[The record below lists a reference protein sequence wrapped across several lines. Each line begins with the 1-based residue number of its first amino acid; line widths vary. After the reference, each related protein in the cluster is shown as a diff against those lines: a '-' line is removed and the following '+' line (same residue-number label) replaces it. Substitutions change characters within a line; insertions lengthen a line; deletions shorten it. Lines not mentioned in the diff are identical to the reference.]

1 VKLLSLDLTGYR
13 QFAEPLRIDLPAGL
27 VGVCGPN
34 GVGKS
39 KLVESIGFAL
49 YGPNRRLLPSG
60 DRAVDLVS
68 RGAPGSKVSVT
79 LRLELRGQVVR
90 VTRTQ
95 KTASLELEG
104 GPALADTPRGVTKRI
119 TQLLRLS
126 PDAFLGTFVARQ
138 REVSRLLTMRPN
150 DRQRLVNRLI
160 GISQVETAIGLAKE
174 ERAKRSQA
182 VAVATA
188 IAIIQPDVA
197 QRTVNERLD
206 ALSEA
211 ERDLQEKQ
219 EARDALEEEC
229 RVAREV
235 LDEARSA
242 RDLLVELRKQMKE
255 LAEHELSLDREVTG
269 ASNRLEQAMAADS
282 AVKQALT
289 TLDKTSGALEDLE
302 AFRLLKQKQEL
313 KRQLLTLTTD
323 SKERA
328 RRLQTVSAA
337 TDRRLDL
344 NQNLAELRQRLAS
357 AMVAR
362 ESANSQ
368 AKRISDRKASALKLG
383 ADGICD
389 VCGQRYGANFTS
401 AVAHLDQELDD
412 LQKAALRIGHE
423 VAEAE
428 EELAQLEQSTQDL
441 ESELL
446 QLEASVEELAE
457 IPGRLTVCRDQL
469 ATMDGR
475 LGELGRAS
483 TKYDQA
489 AHDDAEARALRR
501 TEAAGQIERLS
512 PLAQSRP
519 DAERTLGTALAT
531 RRDLETR
538 RQQLLAALGTAEN
551 ETAGFETKKQTL
563 EAVEATHRIAVDA
576 VTSAVGAVAAKT
588 VLRDQATRDL
598 EVAIETAAVLR
609 AARRDALVAER
620 TDDVLVRL
628 LTEITDEARPRLSE
642 LMDTWGRSLLGSRF
656 KSVGLSEDYGI
667 VADNGSGPHE
677 LAHFSGG
684 EQTVLSVM
692 LRVAISLF
700 CRERAGFDTGFLILD
715 EIFGD
720 QDSERRVL
728 LVEFLSEIQRHYHQ
742 VIVVNHVD
750 DVTAMLDCIID
761 VVPTGS
767 NTSSAIMRS

>member
-13 QFAEPLRIDLPAGL
+13 QFAKPLRIDLPAGL
-27 VGVCGPN
+27 VGICGPN

-68 RGAPGSKVSVT
+68 RGATGSKVSVT
-79 LRLELRGQVVR
+79 LRLELRGQIVR

-95 KTASLELEG
+95 KTAILELEG
-104 GPALADTPRGVTKRI
+104 GLALADTPRGVTKRI

-160 GISQVETAIGLAKE
+160 GISQVETAIGLARE
-174 ERAKRSQA
+174 ERVKRSQA

-188 IAIIQPDVA
+188 MATIQPDVA
-197 QRTVNERLD
+197 QRSLEEQLD

-211 ERDLQEKQ
+211 GRDLQEKQ
-219 EARDALEEEC
+219 VARDALAEEC

-242 RDLLVELRKQMKE
+242 RDLLVELGKQMKE
-255 LAEHELSLDREVTG
+255 LVEHESSLDREVTG
-269 ASNRLEQAMAADS
+269 ASDRLEQAMEAGT
-282 AVKQALT
+282 AVKQALK
-289 TLDKTSGALEDLE
+289 TLDETSGAVEDLE

-313 KRQLLTLTTD
+313 NRQLLTLTTD

-328 RRLQTVSAA
+328 RRLQAVSAA
-337 TDRRLDL
+337 TDQRLKL

-357 AMVAR
+357 AMLTR
-362 ESANSQ
+362 ETANSQ
-368 AKRISDRKASALKLG
+368 ADRISHRKASALKLG

-389 VCGQRYGANFTS
+389 VCGQRYGANFAT
-401 AVAHLDQELDD
+401 AVAHLDQELDE
-412 LQKAALRIGHE
+412 LQKAALRIGQE

-428 EELAQLEQSTQDL
+428 EELARLEQGTQDL
-441 ESELL
+441 DLELL
-446 QLEASVEELAE
+446 QLEVSAEELAE
-457 IPGRLTVCRDQL
+457 VPGRLTLCRDQL
-469 ATMDGR
+469 AKMDGR

-489 AHDDAEARALRR
+489 VHDDAEARASRR
-501 TEAAGQIERLS
+501 TVATSQIERLS
-512 PLAQSRP
+512 PLAESRS
-519 DAERTLGTALAT
+519 DAEKSLGSAIAT
-531 RRDLETR
+531 RRELETR
-538 RQQLLAALGTAEN
+538 RQQLLAALATAEN
-551 ETAGFETKKQTL
+551 EAAGFGTKKQTL
-563 EAVEATHRIAVDA
+563 DAVEATHRKAVDA
-576 VTSAVGAVAAKT
+576 VTSAASTVAEKT
-588 VLRDQATRDL
+588 VLRDQAKRNL
-598 EVAIETAAVLR
+598 EVAIETVAALG

-620 TDDVLVRL
+620 TGDVLVRL

-656 KSVGLSEDYGI
+656 RSVGLSEDYGI

-677 LAHFSGG
+677 LGHFSGG

-742 VIVVNHVD
+742 VLVVNHVD
-750 DVTAMLDCIID
+750 DVTAMLDSIID
-761 VVPTGS
+761 VVPTGL
-767 NTSSAIMRS
+767 NTSTAIMRS